1 MYPTEVVWWSFT
13 VWVLAVA
20 VFMLFFAKQVSE
32 QGGERGKN

>member
-20 VFMLFFAKQVSE
+20 AFMLFFARKVS
-32 QGGERGKN
+32 QKRGHHGKE

>member
-20 VFMLFFAKQVSE
+20 VFMLVFARKVS
-32 QGGERGKN
+32 QKGD